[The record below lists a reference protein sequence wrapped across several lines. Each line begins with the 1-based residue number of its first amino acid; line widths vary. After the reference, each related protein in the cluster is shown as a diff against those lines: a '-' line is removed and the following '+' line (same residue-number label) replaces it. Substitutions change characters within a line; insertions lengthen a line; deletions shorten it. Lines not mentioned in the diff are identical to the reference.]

1 MANSLPLLYLDSS
14 VPSAYHN
21 DHDRERQIITQHIWH
36 AKLPNYRLVIS
47 NITQRELGATKNRK
61 RRKKLRLMV
70 QRLKTLLLTPE
81 CMALGNEYLKTT
93 IMTRNDAFHVAIATI
108 YGCDFLLS
116 WDFTHLVNYGNR
128 QKINAINISN
138 GYKPIAII
146 SPNEL

>member
-1 MANSLPLLYLDSS
+1 
-14 VPSAYHN
+14 
-21 DHDRERQIITQHIWH
+21 
-36 AKLPNYRLVIS
+36 
-47 NITQRELGATKNRK
+47 
-61 RRKKLRLMV
+61 MV